1 VSGVTA
7 ALAAEVQVLIFDVSF
22 DFVAAT
28 FSWVPLTLPLTWL
41 LPLNL

>member
-1 VSGVTA
+1 VSRVTA

-28 FSWVPLTLPLTWL
+28 IRWVPLNLPLTWL